1 MAEEYKSPFSGR
13 FASPQMRGVYSEDR
27 FHAGLREIWYSLAK
41 AQHAFGVV
49 SDQELDDIE
58 HYADPS
64 HIDTERIRDIDR
76 EIRHDITA
84 ALRHYAE
91 QATVGGGKLHL
102 GGTSRD
108 PQDNL
113 DIMRAHEASDIT
125 ITRLVNALDSWKPLI
140 KTYADKPTVSWTHYQ
155 PAGFITVGYRFANYA
170 QGLLIGLRLLETVKA
185 SFLKGKGFKGID
197 GSSAGYNFVLEG
209 KGTPE
214 DMEEFISKDL
224 GLEFFPVTTQ
234 IYPRVVDYITLG
246 ALASVA
252 AVSSKFA
259 SDLRF
264 LSSPLLGEVDK
275 KPEEKKV
282 GSSDAPWKIY
292 NPTNAERINALAAY
306 VLGLPPIAGT
316 NVITD
321 PFEGAVQ
328 DSANRRIIIPE
339 GFLAT
344 DHILM
349 EYDYILQN
357 LEVWDSVIERN
368 VEAYGGF
375 MGIRE
380 VIAKAT
386 ERGGNRQEL
395 HERLGR
401 YSKDSW
407 NEFKKTGRNPF
418 PQYVLDDEMVG
429 QYLSREELERILNPN
444 LDPSHHTGTSSQKT
458 RKFIEKDLDP
468 VLDMYKERLGIHVHP
483 EF

>member
-1 MAEEYKSPFSGR
+1 MTGEYKSPFSGR

-27 FHAGLREIWYSLAK
+27 FHAGLREMWYSLAK
-41 AQHAFGVV
+41 AQHAFRVV
-49 SDQELDDIE
+49 SDQELDDIG

-64 HIDTERIRDIDR
+64 HIDIERIREIDR
-76 EIRHDITA
+76 DIRHDITA

-91 QATVGGGKLHL
+91 QARIGGGKLHL

-113 DIMRAHEASDIT
+113 DIMRAREASDIL
-125 ITRLVNALDSWKPLI
+125 ITRLVNTLYSWKPWI
-140 KTYADKPTVSWTHYQ
+140 ETYADKPTVSWTHYQ

-170 QGLLIGLRLLETVKA
+170 QGLLIGLRLLETAKDH
-185 SFLKGKGFKGID
+185 FLKGKGFKGID
-197 GSSAGYNFVLEG
+197 GSSAGYKFALEG

-214 DMEEFISKDL
+214 AMEEFVAKEL

-234 IYPRVVDYITLG
+234 IYPRVVDYITLT
-246 ALASVA
+246 ALASIA
-252 AVSSKFA
+252 GVSSKFA

-275 KPEEKKV
+275 KPEEGKV
-282 GSSDAPWKIY
+282 GSSDAPWKVY

-306 VLGLPPIAGT
+306 VLGLPQIAGT

-328 DSANRRIIIPE
+328 DSANRRIILPE
-339 GFLAT
+339 GFMAT

-357 LEVWDSVIERN
+357 LEVWDSVVERN
-368 VEAYGGF
+368 VTTYGGF
-375 MGIRE
+375 MGLRE

-386 ERGGNRQEL
+386 EKGGNRQEL
-395 HERLGR
+395 HERLRR
-401 YSKDSW
+401 YSVDAW
-407 NEFKKTGRNPF
+407 NEFKKTGNNPF
-418 PQYVLDDEMVG
+418 PKYVMNDEMVG
-429 QYLSREELERILNPN
+429 QYLSRDQLELILNPT
-444 LDPSHHTGTSSQKT
+444 LDPSRHTGTSSQKT
-458 RKFIEKDLDP
+458 IKFIEDELDP
-468 VLDMYKERLGIHVHP
+468 VLERYKERAGIHIHP